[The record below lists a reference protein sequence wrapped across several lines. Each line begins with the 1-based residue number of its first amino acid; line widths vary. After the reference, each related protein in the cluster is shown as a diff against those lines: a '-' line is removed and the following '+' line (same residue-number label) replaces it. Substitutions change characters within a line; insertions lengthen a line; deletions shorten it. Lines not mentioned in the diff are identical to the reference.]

1 MQSGDRTPSYKYI
14 YHGPTCQKYH
24 VSNAAFDGSLSQI
37 RRFAYLFYSY
47 LAEAMDKLKRGTE
60 ERNKFGLQSLGQIF
74 SFFWCIF
81 APWLQV
87 SFGAILTF
95 NSSR

>member
-74 SFFWCIF
+74 SFLVYFRPVATGEFWCD
-81 APWLQV
+81 
-87 SFGAILTF
+87 F
-95 NSSR
+95 NI